1 MNKLFKVIIGVL
13 TLLVGNA
20 SAQSSATSPGT
31 GHWVVIDSGYQV
43 ATTTAG
49 QTVAPLHFYNT
60 STSESITG
68 MQFRVFYDN
77 TAFTGVV
84 PSLKISASD
93 QYIQYVDSNTQ
104 GFLTVTLAYTGSSAS
119 FNYSNGATFDL
130 TFTHAGSAVW
140 NNLDSIKTLKVAGVK
155 SFANKAAT
163 NWGNDTTLVVYSYGG
178 RFNQKVLRFAAKFK
192 NVTGSDAKNLWVSLE
207 KKAPSGSW
215 TQVEAKATNSL
226 GHVVFKKFLDT
237 TYWDVRMVV
246 KGDTMIPGNVF
257 STADAQKTN
266 QAILGQ
272 YTPSGFDYYTMDVNN
287 TNGDITIADVYSVY
301 GRLAGRFSAWP
312 NGKKDV
318 MFFTVAEYNA
328 INGSATNLTSTY
340 STINNFNYTI
350 DGKDSITYYVAV
362 KGDANATGFK
372 MARLTPIKITNPAN
386 AKRYIIDETV
396 SYDFPAETIE
406 INMPKVTVDE
416 GNLVNVPVKVLT
428 DGKQLGALQL
438 DLRYDTAYLEFKKVE
453 NTEKMMKW
461 TSYLNPSNGT
471 VSWGAADL
479 TNENFLND
487 GEQVFTLQFIAKKPQ
502 DSWATAALWTG
513 AKYVGDVK
521 SRDMNI
527 TPAMGI
533 IEVRR
538 INKGV
543 VSLNDLN
550 SVIVFPNPTD
560 GAVQIQF
567 QIKHDA
573 EVDVAISDEVGRR
586 IQTILREKMP
596 AGKYKYAANLD
607 RLSDGVYVLTVVTE
621 DETLHSKII
630 VTK

>member
-1 MNKLFKVIIGVL
+1 MKKLILFVVGVL
-13 TLLVGNA
+13 CLTTSLF
-20 SAQSSATSPGT
+20 AQSANTSPGT

-43 ATTTAG
+43 ATTTVG

-60 STSESITG
+60 STSEKITG
-68 MQFRVFYDN
+68 MQYRVFYDN

-84 PSLKISASD
+84 PSLKISTSD
-93 QYIQYVDSNTQ
+93 QYLQYVDSNAQ

-226 GHVVFKKFLDT
+226 GHVVFRKFLDT

-246 KGDTMIPGNVF
+246 KGDTMTPGNVF

-287 TNGDITIADVYSVY
+287 TDGSITIADVYSVY
-301 GRLAGRFSAWP
+301 GRLAGRFSSWP
-312 NGKKDV
+312 NSKKDV
-318 MFFTVAEYNA
+318 MFFTVAEYNS
-328 INGSATNLTSTY
+328 INGSSTNLTSTY
-340 STINNFNYTI
+340 STINNFDYSI
-350 DGKDSITYYVAV
+350 DGRDSITYYVAV
-362 KGDANATGFK
+362 KGDANSTGFK
-372 MARLTPIKITNPAN
+372 MARLTPIKIVNQAN
-386 AKRYIIDETV
+386 AKKYIIDKTV
-396 SYDFPAETIE
+396 SYDDPTLDVVE
-406 INMPKVTVDE
+406 INMPKVTVDA

-428 DGKQLGALQL
+428 NGKSLGALQL
-438 DLRYDTAYLEFKKVE
+438 DLKYDTAYLEFKNVE
-453 NTEKMMKW
+453 VTEKIMKW
-461 TSYLNPSNGT
+461 TSYTNPSNGLL
-471 VSWGAADL
+471 SWGGADL
-479 TNENFLND
+479 TNSNLLVD
-487 GEQVFTLQFIAKKPQ
+487 GELAFTLQFVAKKPQ
-502 DSWATAALWTG
+502 DSWATAAIWTSE
-513 AKYVGDVK
+513 KYVGDDK
-521 SRDMNI
+521 AKDMVI

-538 INKGV
+538 KGIV
-543 VSLNDLN
+543 AMKDISSLL
-550 SVIVFPNPTD
+550 VFPNPATD
-560 GAVQIQF
+560 YVQIQF
-567 QIKHDA
+567 KV
-573 EVDVAISDEVGRR
+573 EEESNVNLSLYSEVGQL
-586 IQTILREKMP
+586 IQTILDTKMP
-596 AGKYKYAANLD
+596 KGSYTYTPSLE
-607 RLSDGVYVLTVVTE
+607 RLSNGTYILTLKTNK
-621 DETLHSKII
+621 DILDSKLLII
-630 VTK
+630 